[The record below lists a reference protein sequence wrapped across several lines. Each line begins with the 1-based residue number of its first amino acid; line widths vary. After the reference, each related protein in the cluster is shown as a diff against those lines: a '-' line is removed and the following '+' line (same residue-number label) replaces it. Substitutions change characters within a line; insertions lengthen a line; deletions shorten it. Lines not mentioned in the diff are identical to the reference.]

1 MLVSVSV
8 GAGIA
13 LSGRMARR
21 RGLDLRTAHATI
33 SIAALVMIV
42 LHVLALLG
50 DAWFH
55 PTVADLLIPGV
66 RDYREPFMAI
76 GIVAG
81 WLTVVFGFSYYLR
94 DTIGVARARVVHR
107 LTVLTW
113 ALSVAHS
120 LGEGSDRGRRGSSPW
135 SCSRFFRVPCSC
147 CCEPR
152 PRQASPHRGSR
163 PPRAFVVRSAQ
174 RGRRRLRAQPAA
186 RASRTARCVAQACG
200 E

>member
-1 MLVSVSV
+1 MSTSHLFWVTARAAGIAALVLVSVSV

-13 LSGRMARR
+13 LSGRLARG

-81 WLTVVFGFSYYLR
+81 WLTVVFGFSYYVR
-94 DTIGVARARVVHR
+94 DLIGVARARVVHR

-120 LGEGSDRGRRGSSPW
+120 LGEGSDRG
-135 SCSRFFRVPCSC
+135 
-147 CCEPR
+147 
-152 PRQASPHRGSR
+152 QAWFI
-163 PPRAFVVRSAQ
+163 AVVVLTILPSALLAL
-174 RGRRRLRAQPAA
+174 LRAAAASGLPTSRIEAAA
-186 RASRTARCVAQACG
+186 RIRR
-200 E
+200 